1 MTLYPYQVPHF
12 QRVLSIYR
20 DWYAYI
26 DTSQTGKGKTI
37 IAIEVSKA
45 LDLPLLVIGELSIQG
60 MWRAKCKEYGAKLI
74 DFMTYARLRGNNP
87 YLDKRDKGFV
97 VSRKMKEMIDK
108 GIMVVYDECHN
119 LKNKSLQ
126 SEAACTISEYI
137 VTHSDCSRIACL
149 SATPIDK
156 HEQML
161 QLMRIAGVITYDK
174 FYEYDRSEREY
185 IYTGIQQMIDFC
197 YLIANR
203 DDVNKILPPRIDN
216 KNIKDTSYSLYQ
228 KFIKPRISSAIEGTI
243 QLPNK
248 DVANGYYGIGDAEQ
262 LTQAVGNL
270 ARVVGW
276 RNGDIDRRSMADNFG
291 MLTTVMRSIEMAKVP
306 IMVRLAKETL
316 KKPGA
321 KVILYLNY
329 LDCIDEVRKQLT
341 FYRPLV
347 MTGDVKSQ
355 MRDIII
361 EQFNAPTD
369 EYRLLIA
376 NTRVAGTGIN
386 LDDTHGQFPRFMYMI
401 PTYNFIDLHQAT
413 GRIYRTTTR
422 SEVTVRIVY
431 GKESGEKEKR
441 ILDALQRKS
450 KVTRGVVGDSTVL
463 YPGDYPVYIE

>member
-1 MTLYPYQVPHF
+1 MPLYPYQEPHY

-20 DWYAYI
+20 DWYAYL

-45 LDLPLLVIGELSIQG
+45 LDLPLLVIGEVSIEG
-60 MWRAKCKEYGAKLI
+60 MWRAKCQQYEAKLL

-87 YLDKRDKGFV
+87 YLIKRDKSFV
-97 VSRKMKEMIDK
+97 VSPKMAALINK

-119 LKNKSLQ
+119 LKNKSQQ

-137 VTHSDCSRIACL
+137 VTRSECSRIACL

-161 QLMRIAGVITYDK
+161 QLMRIMGVITYDK
-174 FYEYDRSEREY
+174 FYEYDRVDRDY

-197 YLIANR
+197 YQIADR
-203 DDVNKILPPRIDN
+203 YDVDEVIPPHVDKN
-216 KNIKDTSYSLYQ
+216 NIKDTSYSLFQ
-228 KFIKPRISSAIEGTI
+228 QFIKPCVSSAIEGNI

-248 DVANGYYGIGDAEQ
+248 DVANGYYDIRDSEQ

-270 ARVVGW
+270 AKVVGW
-276 RNGDIDRRSMADNFG
+276 TNEDIDRRSMADNFG
-291 MLTTVMRSIEMAKVP
+291 KLTTVMRSIEAAKVP
-306 IMVRLAKETL
+306 IMVRLAKDTL
-316 KKPGA
+316 TRPGA
-321 KVILYLNY
+321 KVILYFNY
-329 LDCIDEVRKQLT
+329 LDCIDEAKRQLAA
-341 FYRPLV
+341 YRPLV
-347 MTGDVKSQ
+347 MTGEVKSQ
-355 MRDIII
+355 MRDRIID
-361 EQFNAPTD
+361 QFNASND

-386 LDDTHGQFPRFMYMI
+386 LDDTYGQFPRFMFMI

-431 GKESGEKEKR
+431 GKGSGEKEQR

-450 KVTRGVVGDSTVL
+450 KVTRGVVGDDTVL
-463 YPGDYPVYIE
+463 YPGDYPIYIE